1 MTPDE
6 PSDTSDEQSGP
17 ASVADEAMR
26 LAEAFAVWAQNSK
39 LAAEATVDDSARDDA
54 TADTAPVPERHRS
67 TAGCDCAQGT
77 AVEAVCRMCPVCRL
91 AGVVQAV
98 QPDLLD
104 RVADLLGV
112 VAGGLH
118 TAAQQ
123 RRTADAPTKDERD
136 TSGAVDV
143 PVTGED
149 DD

>member
-1 MTPDE
+1 
-6 PSDTSDEQSGP
+6 
-17 ASVADEAMR
+17 
-26 LAEAFAVWAQNSK
+26 
-39 LAAEATVDDSARDDA
+39 
-54 TADTAPVPERHRS
+54 
-67 TAGCDCAQGT
+67 
-77 AVEAVCRMCPVCRL
+77 MCPVCRL

-136 TSGAVDV
+136 TSGGVDV